1 MRVYDYHPAT
11 GEFLPAQSD
20 DGGYDAPISP
30 RQKGE
35 YLQPKNSTTAKP
47 PIAGAHQI
55 QVYNGETWD
64 LKDDWRGVA
73 AWKNANGEKLAIT
86 EIGIMPDCAYT
97 EIEPPFEMRNPTY
110 DDGAWREKTDL
121 EVYDEAHAAD
131 PVACVE
137 QYSALRRAERDNQI
151 RIEQDMIDRHEN
163 EVADGDQPTETAA
176 TISKRRKRIK
186 ALRAVPDQPT
196 FPRSVVWPPASTN

>member
-20 DGGYDAPISP
+20 DGGYNAPESP
-30 RQKGE
+30 REKGGS
-35 YLQPKNSTTAKP
+35 LQPKNSTTAKP
-47 PIAGAHQI
+47 PVAGLHQI

-64 LKDDWRGVA
+64 LKDDWRSVA
-73 AWKNANGEKLAIT
+73 AWKTANGEKLAIT
-86 EIGIMPDCAYT
+86 EIGVLPDCAYT
-97 EIEPPFEMRNPTY
+97 EIEPPNELQNPTF
-110 DDGAWREKTDL
+110 DAGAWRDKTDL
-121 EVYDEAHAAD
+121 EIYDDAYAAD
-131 PVACVE
+131 PIACVA
-137 QYSALRRAERDNQI
+137 QYAARRRAERDNQI
-151 RIEQDMIDRHEN
+151 RAEQDMIDRHEN
-163 EVADGDQPTETAA
+163 EVADGDTPTEAAA